1 VRPPVESWPKA
12 ERLPRESRTLQKT
25 KFPRSVYEVWL
36 SEQHPGHVVRT
47 QRTPPRDVY
56 EAWVEE
62 KVRRKISTAHE
73 NVG

>member
-1 VRPPVESWPKA
+1 MK
-12 ERLPRESRTLQKT
+12 L
-25 KFPRSVYEVWL
+25 PRSVYEVWL